1 MGPPP
6 GADMGVSAGPSG
18 PKLPHSLDAEREV
31 LSAVFIDA
39 VGSMDVLMESVSAD
53 DFYLERHSLI
63 FDAFRRIYESSGTV
77 DLVTLRQN
85 LKDHGTFERVG
96 GDQTLAAL
104 IDRAGTTANLAQY
117 CAIVRQKS
125 LVRRMIAA
133 ARSIETDGL
142 GDVTDLSEFL
152 DAAEKRVFSVLEER
166 QNTNMR
172 PMSDVVKAA
181 LQQIEAAFDADGAVT
196 GVGTGFRDLDKKTHG
211 LQSGDLIIIAA
222 RPAMGKTSFALN
234 VATNAA
240 LMHDAS
246 VAIFSLEMPSEQLAQ
261 RMMAAQARID
271 VSRMRGGNL
280 SDDDWPRLVTAADDL
295 SRAKV
300 FLDDTPGVSPSTVR
314 AMCRRIS
321 RRSGLDL
328 VLIDYLQLMTG
339 DTKGQSR
346 EGEIS
351 YISRSLK
358 SLAKELHCPVIA
370 LSQLN
375 RGPEQRTDKR
385 PLMSDLRE
393 SGAIEQDADIIMFL
407 YRDEVYN
414 KAIEED
420 MRGVAELIIG
430 KHRNGPTGTVRL
442 KFWNQYTRFDNLAM
456 QQEY

>member
-1 MGPPP
+1 
-6 GADMGVSAGPSG
+6 
-18 PKLPHSLDAEREV
+18 
-31 LSAVFIDA
+31 
-39 VGSMDVLMESVSAD
+39 MDTLMENLGTD
-53 DFYLERHSLI
+53 DFYFERHALV

-77 DLVTLRQN
+77 DLVTLRQD
-85 LKDHGTFERVG
+85 LKDHGTFERAG
-96 GDQTLAAL
+96 GDQTLGAL
-104 IDRAGTTANLAQY
+104 LDRAGTTANLAQY

-125 LVRRMIAA
+125 LVRRMIDA
-133 ARSIETDGL
+133 ARSIEVDGL
-142 GDVTDLSEFL
+142 ADVTDLSAYL
-152 DAAEKRVFSVLEER
+152 DSAEKKVFSVLEER

-172 PMSDVVKAA
+172 PVSDVVKSA
-181 LQQIEAAFDADGAVT
+181 LTQIEAAFDADGAVT
-196 GVGTGFRDLDKKTHG
+196 GLGTGFRDLDKKTHG
-211 LQSGDLIIIAA
+211 LHPGDLVIIAA

-240 LMHDAS
+240 LLHGAS
-246 VAIFSLEMPSEQLAQ
+246 VAIFSLEMPAEQLAQ

-271 VSRMRGGNL
+271 VSRMRSGNL

-295 SRAKV
+295 SRASV
-300 FLDDTPGVSPSTVR
+300 FMDDTPGVSPSTVR
-314 AMCRRIS
+314 AMCRRIA
-321 RRSGLDL
+321 RRNNLDL
-328 VLIDYLQLMTG
+328 VLIDYLQLMSG
-339 DTKGQSR
+339 DQKGQSR

-358 SLAKELHCPVIA
+358 HLAKELSCPVVA

-420 MRGVAELIIG
+420 RRGVAELIIS
-430 KHRNGPTGTVRL
+430 KHRNGPTGTVEL
-442 KFWNQYTRFDNLAM
+442 KFWNAHTRFDNLARDPD
-456 QQEY
+456 Y

>member
-1 MGPPP
+1 MSPPQDP
-6 GADMGVSAGPSG
+6 VGGRSG
-18 PKLPHSLDAEREV
+18 GMLMPHSIDAEREV
-31 LSAVFIDA
+31 LSAVFIDPIGA
-39 VGSMDVLMESVSAD
+39 MDVLMAELQPD
-53 DFYLERHSLI
+53 DFYVERHTLV
-63 FDAFRRIYESSGTV
+63 FEACKRIYESSGTV
-77 DLVTLRQN
+77 DFVTLRQN
-85 LKDHGTFERVG
+85 LKDNSTFEKAG
-96 GDQTLAAL
+96 GDQTLASL
-104 IDRAGTTANLAQY
+104 MDRAGTTANLRAY
-117 CAIVRQKS
+117 CRIVKS
-125 LVRRMIAA
+125 KALLRRMIDA
-133 ARSIETDGL
+133 ARAIETDGL
-142 GDVTDLSEFL
+142 GDVTDLTSFL
-152 DAAEKRVFSVLEER
+152 DAAEKRVFSVLEQR

-181 LQQIEAAFDADGAVT
+181 LTQIEAAFDADGAVT
-196 GVGTGFRDLDKKTHG
+196 GVGTGFRDLDRKTHG
-211 LQSGDLIIIAA
+211 LQKGDLVIIAA

-240 LMHDAS
+240 LLHEKSIAL
-246 VAIFSLEMPSEQLAQ
+246 FSLEMPSEQLAQ

-271 VSRMRGGNL
+271 LSRMRGGHL

-295 SRAKV
+295 SRARI
-300 FLDDTPGVSPSTVR
+300 FIDDTPGVSPSTVR
-314 AMCRRIS
+314 AMCRRLA
-321 RRSGLDL
+321 RRNGLDL
-328 VLIDYLQLMTG
+328 VMIDYLQLMSG
-339 DTKGQSR
+339 DQKNQSR

-358 SLAKELHCPVIA
+358 SLAKELSCPVIA

-420 MRGVAELIIG
+420 QRGVAELIIG
-430 KHRNGPTGTVRL
+430 KHRNGPTGTVKL
-442 KFWNQYTRFDNLAM
+442 KFWNAHTRFDNLAM